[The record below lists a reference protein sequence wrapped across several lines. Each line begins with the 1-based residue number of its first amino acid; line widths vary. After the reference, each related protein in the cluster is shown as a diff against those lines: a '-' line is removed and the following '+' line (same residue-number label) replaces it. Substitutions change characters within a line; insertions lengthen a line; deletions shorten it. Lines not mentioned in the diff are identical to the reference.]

1 MDNIDLGNR
10 VKEYNRFME
19 SGDFSE
25 VMDNKVKNSK
35 STHYELWSGFEAI
48 DVSKMILNKQEYIG
62 ALKFNILKYQLRLGK
77 KDSIESDME
86 KIQDYKRE
94 LDSILQD

>member
-1 MDNIDLGNR
+1 
-10 VKEYNRFME
+10 
-19 SGDFSE
+19 
-25 VMDNKVKNSK
+25 MDNKVKNSK

-77 KDSIESDME
+77 KDSVEADME

-94 LDSILQD
+94 LDAILNA

>member
-1 MDNIDLGNR
+1 
-10 VKEYNRFME
+10 
-19 SGDFSE
+19 
-25 VMDNKVKNSK
+25 MDNKVKNSK

-48 DVSKMILNKQEYIG
+48 DVSKVVLNEQEYIG